1 MTGASPES
9 RRKPVCL
16 ILGGVGYA
24 RRRSGGLRRAL
35 AVAAMLLAAAS
46 AGCRA
51 REAAGTRLGSGGEG
65 FPVVLADAQ
74 RVEVRVDARP
84 ERIVSAA
91 PTVTEILFAL
101 GAGDRVVA
109 VSDQCDYPPE
119 AKGLP
124 RTGGFFTPSTE
135 RVLGARPDLVIG
147 QRGNPP
153 DFVATLR
160 KSGVPV
166 FTVDPQTLD
175 DIYATIS
182 QVACIIG
189 DEGGGDELVARMADR
204 LGAVSAAI
212 ADVPQ
217 EERPTAFLVLQVM
230 PPWTAGSGTFQDDAI
245 RSAGGRNVADDVRG
259 FKAYSMESL
268 VAKDPD
274 FLLLSTMEG
283 DPERMRREVLEHP
296 ALRQLTAVKEGRLLL
311 LDADPLMRAGPRI
324 VEAVE
329 AMAHAFY
336 PERFEDKVAAE
347 ATTRR

>member
-1 MTGASPES
+1 MRGEAVKTSCP
-9 RRKPVCL
+9 RL
-16 ILGGVGYA
+16 
-24 RRRSGGLRRAL
+24 AL
-35 AVAAMLLAAAS
+35 AVAMVLLAAAS

-51 REAAGTRLGSGGEG
+51 REAAGTRVESGREG
-65 FPVVLADAQ
+65 FPVVLVDAQ
-74 RVEVRVDARP
+74 RVEVRVEARP

-109 VSDQCDYPPE
+109 VTDHCDYPPE
-119 AKGLP
+119 AEGLP
-124 RTGGFFTPSTE
+124 RIGGFFTPSVE
-135 RVLGARPDLVIG
+135 KAIGAQPDLVIG

-160 KSGVPV
+160 RSGVPV
-166 FTVDPQTLD
+166 FTIDPQTLD
-175 DIYATIS
+175 DIYATIR
-182 QVACIIG
+182 QVARIIG

-245 RSAGGRNVADDVRG
+245 RAAGGRNVAADVRG

-283 DPERMRREVLEHP
+283 DPDRMRQEVLASA
-296 ALRQLTAVKEGRLLL
+296 ALRQLSAVRDGRMVVLE
-311 LDADPLMRAGPRI
+311 ADPLMRAGPRI

-329 AMAHAFY
+329 AMAEAFY
-336 PERFEDKVAAE
+336 PER
-347 ATTRR
+347 

>member
-1 MTGASPES
+1 MPGLSPG
-9 RRKPVCL
+9 K
-16 ILGGVGYA
+16 
-24 RRRSGGLRRAL
+24 
-35 AVAAMLLAAAS
+35 
-46 AGCRA
+46 
-51 REAAGTRLGSGGEG
+51 EG
-65 FPVVLADAQ
+65 FPLVVMDAQ
-74 RVEVRVDARP
+74 GVEVRVETRP
-84 ERIVSAA
+84 ERIASAA

-109 VSDQCDYPPE
+109 VTDQCDYPPE

-124 RTGGFFTPSTE
+124 RIGGFFTPSTE

-160 KSGVPV
+160 RSGVPV

-175 DIYATIS
+175 DIYATIR
-182 QVACIIG
+182 QVAELIG
-189 DEGGGDELVARMADR
+189 DEGGGDELVAHMADR

-230 PPWTAGSGTFQDDAI
+230 PPWTAGSGTFQDDSI
-245 RSAGGRNVADDVRG
+245 RAAGGRNVAADVRG
-259 FKAYSMESL
+259 FRAYSMESL
-268 VAKDPD
+268 IAKDPD

-283 DPERMRREVLEHP
+283 DPERMRREVLANAP
-296 ALRQLTAVKEGRLLL
+296 LRQLSAARDGNLVVLE
-311 LDADPLMRAGPRI
+311 ADPLMRAGPRI

-329 AMAHAFY
+329 AMAEAFY
-336 PERFEDKVAAE
+336 PGRFGDEVAAE
-347 ATTRR
+347 ATTRQ